1 MKKRLILN
9 IETSTNVCSVSLSAG
24 EEVLA
29 ARESRTDRSHA
40 SLLTVF
46 VDEVMRE
53 SATGYC
59 DLAAV
64 AVSRGPGSYTGLR
77 IGVSAAKGICYGA
90 GVPLLAVDTLRLM
103 AMMVINGR
111 LPAFHGDH
119 GDHGGTGTAGG
130 NNPGGSPGNETGRK
144 AGSEKVAAGGGN
156 NPGGSPGNDTGND
169 TGNKTM
175 LLCPMIDA
183 RRMEVYT
190 ALYDASGRQ
199 VAPTGA
205 HIIGS
210 EWFDTLPSVSRVL
223 FFGNGADKCRH
234 LVNGENLVYI
244 EGIYPSARLMAGLS
258 DEALREGRV
267 EDTAYFEPYY
277 LKDFIATTPRSRM
290 A

>member
-119 GDHGGTGTAGG
+119 GDHGGTGTA
-130 NNPGGSPGNETGRK
+130 
-144 AGSEKVAAGGGN
+144 
-156 NPGGSPGNDTGND
+156 GGSPGNDTGND